1 MIRGLLSLA
10 SVLTLLTVLTGC
22 VSETVKSTSVPVLD
36 APTTLAPEAELLDV
50 GVVILDPGI
59 SAIEDEEQVYP
70 EVRRAEA
77 TFMAT
82 ELAEVLTEQ
91 GGWGAVRVVPDD
103 RQFSDLLVRGTIL
116 RSDGEALD
124 LKILVSDARGTQW
137 LDKRYQ
143 GITSRYAY
151 EQGTRVKQDPFLAV
165 YRLIANDMLAIF
177 NQLPSEE
184 RITIRQVAE
193 MRFARDFAN
202 GAFGD
207 YLEEDES
214 GHISLRRLPAEDDPM
229 LNRIRG
235 LRQRHYVFVDTLQ
248 GHYTG
253 FAEDMYTPYQEW
265 RKASYEETVALRELQ
280 AESQREMIA
289 GGAAIIAG
297 VLAQTSGS
305 RATRSAGAV
314 GVIGGGALLKSGL
327 EKRAESNI
335 HSLALEE
342 LGQSLDAEITPR
354 VIELEDR
361 TVRLT
366 GSVEDQYDQW
376 RELLADIYAAE
387 LAALEPPAGAAD
399 NTTATSDAQ
408 DS

>member
-1 MIRGLLSLA
+1 MMRLA
-10 SVLTLLTVLTGC
+10 LTLMFGFTLLTGC
-22 VSETVKSTSVPVLD
+22 VSETVKSTQVPALA
-36 APTTLAPEAELLDV
+36 APDTLTPEAELLDV

-59 SAIEDEEQVYP
+59 STVEDEPLVYP

-82 ELAEVLTEQ
+82 ELTQVLTEQ

-103 RQFSDLLVRGTIL
+103 RQFSDLLVKGTIL
-116 RSDGEALD
+116 RSDGEALE
-124 LKILVSDARGTQW
+124 LKIVVSDARGTVW
-137 LDKRYQ
+137 LDKRYT
-143 GITSRYAY
+143 GVTSRYAY
-151 EQGTRVKQDPFLAV
+151 EQGTRVNQDPFLAV
-165 YRLIANDMLAIF
+165 YRMIANDMLQKF
-177 NQLPSEE
+177 NGVPPAE
-184 RITIRQVAE
+184 RAEIRQVAE
-193 MRFARDFAN
+193 MRFARDFAS
-202 GAFGD
+202 GAFAD
-207 YLEEDES
+207 YLQEDET

-253 FAEDMYTPYQEW
+253 FSEEMYEPYQEW
-265 RKASYEETVALRELQ
+265 RKASYEETVALREL
-280 AESQREMIA
+280 ESEAQREMIA

-297 VLAQTSGS
+297 IVAQTSGS
-305 RATRSAGAV
+305 RTTRSAGAV
-314 GVIGGGALLKSGL
+314 GVIGGGALLNSGL
-327 EKRAESNI
+327 EKRADSKI

-361 TVRLT
+361 TVQLS
-366 GSVEDQYDQW
+366 GNVEDQYDQW

-387 LAALEPPAGAAD
+387 LAALEPPD
-399 NTTATSDAQ
+399 SSDAAPKLDPEPQ

>member
-1 MIRGLLSLA
+1 MMRLML
-10 SVLTLLTVLTGC
+10 SVLALVALLEGC
-22 VSETVKSTSVPVLD
+22 VSETVKSTSVPALE
-36 APTTLAPEAELLDV
+36 APDQLTPEAELLDV

-59 SAIEDEEQVYP
+59 SAVEDEELVYP
-70 EVRRAEA
+70 EIRKAEA

-116 RSDGEALD
+116 LSDGESLQ
-124 LKILVSDARGTQW
+124 LKIRVSDARGTVW

-143 GITSRYAY
+143 GVTSRYAY

-165 YRLIANDMLAIF
+165 YRMIANDMLAIF
-177 NQLPSEE
+177 DRVPSAD
-184 RITIRQVAE
+184 RVTIRRVAE
-193 MRFARDFAN
+193 MRFARDFAS
-202 GAFGD
+202 GAFAD
-207 YLEEDES
+207 YLEEDDA
-214 GHISLRRLPAEDDPM
+214 GQISLRRLPAEDDPM
-229 LNRIRG
+229 LNRVRG

-248 GHYTG
+248 GHYNG
-253 FAEDMYTPYQEW
+253 FAEDMYTPYQDW
-265 RKASYEETVALRELQ
+265 RRASYEETIALRELE

-289 GGAAIIAG
+289 GGAAILAG
-297 VLAQTSGS
+297 IVAQTSGS
-305 RATRSAGAV
+305 RTTRSAGAV

-366 GSVEDQYDQW
+366 GNVEDQYDQW

-387 LAALEPPAGAAD
+387 LAALEPPAASAND
-399 NTTATSDAQ
+399 SLTTPDTQ

>member
-1 MIRGLLSLA
+1 MTRALLLMSL
-10 SVLTLLTVLTGC
+10 VFTLLTGC

-36 APTTLAPEAELLDV
+36 APETLTPEAELLDV

-59 SAIEDEEQVYP
+59 SEAEDEEQVYP
-70 EVRRAEA
+70 EVRKAEA
-77 TFMAT
+77 TFMST
-82 ELAEVLTEQ
+82 ELAGVLAEQ
-91 GGWGAVRVVPDD
+91 GAWGAVRVVPDD

-116 RSDGEALD
+116 RSDGEALE
-124 LKILVSDARGTQW
+124 LKILVSDARGTLW

-143 GITSRYAY
+143 GLTSRYAY

-165 YRLIANDMLAIF
+165 YRMIANDMLARF
-177 NQLPSEE
+177 DQVAAGD
-184 RITIRQVAE
+184 RVTIRRVAE
-193 MRFARDFAN
+193 MRFARDFAS

-207 YLEEDES
+207 YLEEDDS
-214 GHISLRRLPAEDDPM
+214 GQITLRRLPSEDDPM

-253 FAEDMYTPYQEW
+253 FSEDMYGPYQEW
-265 RKASYEETVALRELQ
+265 RKASYEETVALRELE
-280 AESQREMIA
+280 AEAQREMIA
-289 GGAAIIAG
+289 GGAAILAG
-297 VLAQTSGS
+297 IVAQTSGS
-305 RATRSAGAV
+305 RTTRSAGAV

-366 GSVEDQYDQW
+366 GNVEDQYDQW

-387 LAALEPPAGAAD
+387 LAALEPPASPTD
-399 NTTATSDAQ
+399 SVSSLPDTQ

>member
-1 MIRGLLSLA
+1 MIRSVMSMLLALSL
-10 SVLTLLTVLTGC
+10 LTGC
-22 VSETVKSTSVPVLD
+22 VTETVKSTSVPVLD
-36 APTTLAPEAELLDV
+36 APVTPVPDAELLDV

-59 SAIEDEEQVYP
+59 SSVEDEEQVYP

-82 ELAEVLTEQ
+82 ELADVLTEQ
-91 GGWGAVRVVPDD
+91 GGWGAVRVVPDE

-116 RSDGEALD
+116 QSDGEALE
-124 LKILVSDARGTQW
+124 LKIRVSDARGTVW
-137 LDKRYQ
+137 LDKRYT

-151 EQGTRVKQDPFLAV
+151 EQGTRTKQDPFLSV
-165 YRLIANDMLAIF
+165 YRMIANDMLAVF
-177 NQLPSEE
+177 QRLPADE
-184 RITIRQVAE
+184 RTTIRRVAE

-202 GAFGD
+202 GAFAD
-207 YLEEDES
+207 YLNEDPS
-214 GHISLRRLPAEDDPM
+214 GQVTLRRLPSEEDPM
-229 LNRIRG
+229 LARVRG
-235 LRQRHYVFVDTLQ
+235 LRQRHHVFVDTLQ

-253 FAEDMYTPYQEW
+253 FSDDMYAPYQEW
-265 RKASYEETVALRELQ
+265 RKASYEETVALREL
-280 AESQREMIA
+280 ESEAQREMIA
-289 GGAAIIAG
+289 GGAAILAG
-297 VLAQTSGS
+297 IVAQSSGS
-305 RATRSAGAV
+305 SMTRSAGAV
-314 GVIGGGALLKSGL
+314 GVIGGGALLKRGL

-366 GSVEDQYDQW
+366 GNVEDQYDQW

-387 LAALEPPAGAAD
+387 LAALEPPQPEAHSPTLLPD
-399 NTTATSDAQ
+399 TQ
-408 DS
+408 DP

>member
-1 MIRGLLSLA
+1 MIRLGLALMLG
-10 SVLTLLTVLTGC
+10 VTLLTGC
-22 VSETVKSTSVPVLD
+22 VSETVKSTQVPALD
-36 APTTLAPEAELLDV
+36 APNTLTPEAELLDV

-59 SAIEDEEQVYP
+59 STVEDEALVYP

-82 ELAEVLTEQ
+82 ELTRVLTEQ

-103 RQFSDLLVRGTIL
+103 RQFSDLLVQGTIL
-116 RSDGEALD
+116 RSDGEALE
-124 LKILVSDARGTQW
+124 LKIVVRDARGTVW
-137 LDKRYQ
+137 LDKRYT
-143 GITSRYAY
+143 GVTSRYAY

-165 YRLIANDMLAIF
+165 YRMIANDMLQKFAGV
-177 NQLPSEE
+177 PTTE
-184 RITIRQVAE
+184 RTEIRQVAE

-202 GAFGD
+202 GAFAD
-207 YLEEDES
+207 YLQEDEQ

-229 LNRIRG
+229 LSRIRG

-248 GHYTG
+248 GHYAG
-253 FAEDMYTPYQEW
+253 FSEGMYAPYQEW
-265 RKASYEETVALRELQ
+265 RKASYEETVALRELESQ
-280 AESQREMIA
+280 AQREMIA

-297 VLAQTSGS
+297 IVAQTSGS
-305 RATRSAGAV
+305 RSARSAGAV
-314 GVIGGGALLKSGL
+314 GVIGGGVLLKKGL
-327 EKRAESNI
+327 EKRAESKI

-361 TVRLT
+361 TVQLS
-366 GSVEDQYDQW
+366 GNVEDQYDQW

-387 LAALEPPAGAAD
+387 LAALEPPDSPESAP
-399 NTTATSDAQ
+399 TLDAEPQ

>member
-1 MIRGLLSLA
+1 MTRSLIGVLLALSL
-10 SVLTLLTVLTGC
+10 LTGC
-22 VSETVKSTSVPVLD
+22 VTETVKSTSVPVLD
-36 APTTLAPEAELLDV
+36 APDTPVPDAELLDV

-59 SAIEDEEQVYP
+59 SSVEDEEQVYP

-82 ELAEVLTEQ
+82 ELADVLTEQ
-91 GGWGAVRVVPDD
+91 GGWGAVRVVPDE

-116 RSDGEALD
+116 QSDGEALE
-124 LKILVSDARGTQW
+124 LKIRVSDARGTVW
-137 LDKRYQ
+137 LDKRYT

-151 EQGTRVKQDPFLAV
+151 EQGTRTKQDPFLSV
-165 YRLIANDMLAIF
+165 YRMIANDMLAAF
-177 NQLPSEE
+177 QRLPAEE
-184 RITIRQVAE
+184 RTTIRRVAE
-193 MRFARDFAN
+193 MRFARDFAS
-202 GAFGD
+202 GAFAD
-207 YLEEDES
+207 YLNEDPS
-214 GHISLRRLPAEDDPM
+214 GQVTLRRLPSEEDPM
-229 LNRIRG
+229 LARVRG

-253 FAEDMYTPYQEW
+253 FSDDMYTPYQEW
-265 RKASYEETVALRELQ
+265 RKASYEETVALRELENE
-280 AESQREMIA
+280 AKREMIA
-289 GGAAIIAG
+289 GGAAILAG
-297 VLAQTSGS
+297 IVAQSSGS
-305 RATRSAGAV
+305 RMTRSAGAI
-314 GVIGGGALLKSGL
+314 GVVGGGALLKRGL

-366 GSVEDQYDQW
+366 GNVEDQYDQW

-387 LAALEPPAGAAD
+387 LAALEPPQPKTPSPTLLPD
-399 NTTATSDAQ
+399 TQ
-408 DS
+408 DP

>member
-1 MIRGLLSLA
+1 MMRLA
-10 SVLTLLTVLTGC
+10 LTLMFGVTLLTGC
-22 VSETVKSTSVPVLD
+22 VSETVKSTQVPALA
-36 APTTLAPEAELLDV
+36 APDTLTPEAELLDV

-59 SAIEDEEQVYP
+59 STVEDEPLVYP

-82 ELAEVLTEQ
+82 ELTQVLTEQ
-91 GGWGAVRVVPDD
+91 GGWGAARVVPDD
-103 RQFSDLLVRGTIL
+103 RQFSDLLVKGTIM
-116 RSDGEALD
+116 RSDGEALE
-124 LKILVSDARGTQW
+124 LKIVVSDARGMVW
-137 LDKRYQ
+137 LDKRYT
-143 GITSRYAY
+143 GVTSRYAY

-165 YRLIANDMLAIF
+165 YRMIANDMLQKF
-177 NQLPSEE
+177 NGVPAAE
-184 RITIRQVAE
+184 RAEIRQVAE
-193 MRFARDFAN
+193 MRFARDFAS
-202 GAFGD
+202 GAFAD
-207 YLEEDES
+207 YLQEDET

-229 LNRIRG
+229 LNRVRG

-253 FAEDMYTPYQEW
+253 FSEEMYEPYQEW
-265 RKASYEETVALRELQ
+265 RKASYEETVALREL
-280 AESQREMIA
+280 ESEAQREMIA

-297 VLAQTSGS
+297 IVAQTSGS
-305 RATRSAGAV
+305 RTTRSAGAV

-327 EKRAESNI
+327 EKRAESKI

-361 TVRLT
+361 TVQLS
-366 GSVEDQYDQW
+366 GNVEDQYDQW

-387 LAALEPPAGAAD
+387 LAALEPPDSTDAAPKLD
-399 NTTATSDAQ
+399 PEPQ

>member
-1 MIRGLLSLA
+1 MMRLA
-10 SVLTLLTVLTGC
+10 LALMFGVTLLTGC
-22 VSETVKSTSVPVLD
+22 VSETVKSTQVPALA
-36 APTTLAPEAELLDV
+36 APNTLTPEAELLDV

-59 SAIEDEEQVYP
+59 STVEDEPLVYP

-82 ELAEVLTEQ
+82 ELTQVLTEQ

-103 RQFSDLLVRGTIL
+103 RQFSDLLVKGTIM
-116 RSDGEALD
+116 RSDGEALE
-124 LKILVSDARGTQW
+124 LKIVVSDARGMVW
-137 LDKRYQ
+137 LDKRYT
-143 GITSRYAY
+143 GVTSRYAY

-165 YRLIANDMLAIF
+165 YRMIANDMLQKF
-177 NQLPSEE
+177 NGVPAAE
-184 RITIRQVAE
+184 RAEIRQVAE
-193 MRFARDFAN
+193 MRFARDFAS
-202 GAFGD
+202 GAFAD
-207 YLEEDES
+207 YLQEDET

-229 LNRIRG
+229 LNRVRG

-253 FAEDMYTPYQEW
+253 FSEEMYEPYQEW
-265 RKASYEETVALRELQ
+265 RKASYEETVALREL
-280 AESQREMIA
+280 ESEAQREMIA

-297 VLAQTSGS
+297 IVAQTSGS
-305 RATRSAGAV
+305 RTTRSAGAV

-327 EKRAESNI
+327 EKRAESKI

-361 TVRLT
+361 TVQLS
-366 GSVEDQYDQW
+366 GNVEDQYDQW

-387 LAALEPPAGAAD
+387 LAALEPPDSTAAAPKLD
-399 NTTATSDAQ
+399 PEPQ

>member
-1 MIRGLLSLA
+1 MTRSLIGVLLALSL
-10 SVLTLLTVLTGC
+10 LTGC
-22 VSETVKSTSVPVLD
+22 VTETVKSTSVPVLD
-36 APTTLAPEAELLDV
+36 APETPVPDAELLDV

-59 SAIEDEEQVYP
+59 SSVEDEEQVYP

-82 ELAEVLTEQ
+82 ELADVLTEQ
-91 GGWGAVRVVPDD
+91 GGWGAVRVVPDE

-116 RSDGEALD
+116 QSDGEALE
-124 LKILVSDARGTQW
+124 LKIRVSDARGTVW
-137 LDKRYQ
+137 LDKRYT

-151 EQGTRVKQDPFLAV
+151 EQGTRTKQDPFLSV
-165 YRLIANDMLAIF
+165 YRMIANDMLAAF
-177 NQLPSEE
+177 QRLPADE
-184 RITIRQVAE
+184 RTTIRRVAE
-193 MRFARDFAN
+193 MRFARDFAS
-202 GAFGD
+202 GAFAD
-207 YLEEDES
+207 YLNEDPS
-214 GHISLRRLPAEDDPM
+214 GQVTLRRLPSEEDPM
-229 LNRIRG
+229 LARVRG

-253 FAEDMYTPYQEW
+253 FSDDMYTPYQEW
-265 RKASYEETVALRELQ
+265 RKASYEETVALREL
-280 AESQREMIA
+280 ESEAKREMIA
-289 GGAAIIAG
+289 GGAAILAG
-297 VLAQTSGS
+297 IVAQSSGS
-305 RATRSAGAV
+305 SMTRSAGAI
-314 GVIGGGALLKSGL
+314 GVVGGGALLKRGL

-366 GSVEDQYDQW
+366 GNVEDQYDQW

-387 LAALEPPAGAAD
+387 LAALEPPQPEAHSPTLLPD
-399 NTTATSDAQ
+399 TQ
-408 DS
+408 DP

>member
-1 MIRGLLSLA
+1 MTRSLIGVLLALSL
-10 SVLTLLTVLTGC
+10 LTGC
-22 VSETVKSTSVPVLD
+22 VTETVKSTSVPVLD
-36 APTTLAPEAELLDV
+36 APDTPVPDAELLDV

-59 SAIEDEEQVYP
+59 SSVEDEEQVYP

-82 ELAEVLTEQ
+82 ELADVLAEQ
-91 GGWGAVRVVPDD
+91 GGWGAVRVVPDE

-116 RSDGEALD
+116 QSDGEALE
-124 LKILVSDARGTQW
+124 LKIRVSDARGTVW
-137 LDKRYQ
+137 LDKRYT

-151 EQGTRVKQDPFLAV
+151 EQGTRTKQDPFLSV
-165 YRLIANDMLAIF
+165 YRMIANDMLAAF
-177 NQLPSEE
+177 KRLPAEE
-184 RITIRQVAE
+184 RSTIRRVAE
-193 MRFARDFAN
+193 MRFARDFAS
-202 GAFGD
+202 GAFAD
-207 YLEEDES
+207 YLNEDPS
-214 GHISLRRLPAEDDPM
+214 GQVTLRRLPSEEDPM
-229 LNRIRG
+229 LARVRG

-253 FAEDMYTPYQEW
+253 FSDDMYTPYQEW
-265 RKASYEETVALRELQ
+265 RKASYEETVALRELENE
-280 AESQREMIA
+280 AKREMIA
-289 GGAAIIAG
+289 GGAAILAG
-297 VLAQTSGS
+297 IVAQSSGS
-305 RATRSAGAV
+305 RMTRSAGAI
-314 GVIGGGALLKSGL
+314 GVVGGGALLKRGL

-366 GSVEDQYDQW
+366 GNVEDQYDQW

-387 LAALEPPAGAAD
+387 LAALEPPQPKTPSPTLLPD
-399 NTTATSDAQ
+399 TQ
-408 DS
+408 DP

>member
-1 MIRGLLSLA
+1 MTRSLVSLLLALSL
-10 SVLTLLTVLTGC
+10 LTGC
-22 VSETVKSTSVPVLD
+22 VTETVKSTSVPVLD
-36 APTTLAPEAELLDV
+36 APDTAVPDAELLDV

-59 SAIEDEEQVYP
+59 SSVEDEEQVYP

-82 ELAEVLTEQ
+82 ELADVLTEQ
-91 GGWGAVRVVPDD
+91 GGWGAVRVVPDE

-116 RSDGEALD
+116 QSDGEALE
-124 LKILVSDARGTQW
+124 LKIRVSDARGTVW
-137 LDKRYQ
+137 LNKRYT

-151 EQGTRVKQDPFLAV
+151 EQGTRTEQDPFLSV
-165 YRLIANDMLAIF
+165 YRMIANDMLAAF
-177 NQLPSEE
+177 QRLPADE
-184 RITIRQVAE
+184 RTTIRRVAE
-193 MRFARDFAN
+193 MRFARDFAS
-202 GAFGD
+202 GAFAD
-207 YLEEDES
+207 YLNEDPS
-214 GHISLRRLPAEDDPM
+214 GQVTLRRLPSEEDPM
-229 LNRIRG
+229 LARIRG

-253 FAEDMYTPYQEW
+253 FSDDMYTPYQEW
-265 RKASYEETVALRELQ
+265 RKASYEETVALRELETE
-280 AESQREMIA
+280 AKREMIA
-289 GGAAIIAG
+289 GGAAILAG
-297 VLAQTSGS
+297 IVAQSSGS
-305 RATRSAGAV
+305 SMTRSAGAI
-314 GVIGGGALLKSGL
+314 GVVGGGALLKRGL

-366 GSVEDQYDQW
+366 GNVEDQYDQW

-387 LAALEPPAGAAD
+387 LAALEPPQAEPHLPTLLPD
-399 NTTATSDAQ
+399 TQ
-408 DS
+408 DP

>member
-1 MIRGLLSLA
+1 MTRSLVSLLLALSL
-10 SVLTLLTVLTGC
+10 LTGC
-22 VSETVKSTSVPVLD
+22 VTETVKSTSVPVLD
-36 APTTLAPEAELLDV
+36 APDMPVPDAELLDV

-59 SAIEDEEQVYP
+59 SSVEDEEQVYP

-82 ELAEVLTEQ
+82 ELADVLAEQ
-91 GGWGAVRVVPDD
+91 GGWGAVRVVPDE

-116 RSDGEALD
+116 QSDGEALE
-124 LKILVSDARGTQW
+124 LKIRVSDARGTLW
-137 LDKRYQ
+137 LDKRYT

-151 EQGTRVKQDPFLAV
+151 EQGTRTKQDPFLSV
-165 YRLIANDMLAIF
+165 YRMIANDMLAAF
-177 NQLPSEE
+177 QRLPADE
-184 RITIRQVAE
+184 RTTIRRVAE
-193 MRFARDFAN
+193 MRFARDFAS
-202 GAFGD
+202 GAFAD
-207 YLEEDES
+207 YLNEDPS
-214 GHISLRRLPAEDDPM
+214 GQVTLRRLPSEEDPM
-229 LNRIRG
+229 LARVRG

-253 FAEDMYTPYQEW
+253 FSDDMYTPYQEW
-265 RKASYEETVALRELQ
+265 RKASYEETVALRELENE
-280 AESQREMIA
+280 AKREMIA
-289 GGAAIIAG
+289 GGAAILAG
-297 VLAQTSGS
+297 IVAQSSGS
-305 RATRSAGAV
+305 RMTRSAGAI
-314 GVIGGGALLKSGL
+314 GVVGGGALLKRGL

-366 GSVEDQYDQW
+366 GNVEDQYDQW

-387 LAALEPPAGAAD
+387 LAALEPPQPKVPLTHTAA
-399 NTTATSDAQ
+399 
-408 DS
+408 

>member
-1 MIRGLLSLA
+1 MTRSVVSLLLALSL
-10 SVLTLLTVLTGC
+10 LTGC
-22 VSETVKSTSVPVLD
+22 VTETVKSTSVPVLD
-36 APTTLAPEAELLDV
+36 APEIPVPDAELLDV

-59 SAIEDEEQVYP
+59 SSVEDEEQVYP

-82 ELAEVLTEQ
+82 ELADVLTEQ
-91 GGWGAVRVVPDD
+91 GGWGAVRVVPDE

-116 RSDGEALD
+116 QSDGEALE
-124 LKILVSDARGTQW
+124 LKIRVSDARGTVW
-137 LDKRYQ
+137 LDKRYT

-151 EQGTRVKQDPFLAV
+151 EQGTRTKQDPFLSV
-165 YRLIANDMLAIF
+165 YRMIANDMLAAF
-177 NQLPSEE
+177 QRLPADE
-184 RITIRQVAE
+184 RTTIRRVAE

-202 GAFGD
+202 GAFAD
-207 YLEEDES
+207 YLNEDPS
-214 GHISLRRLPAEDDPM
+214 GQVTLRRLPSEEDPM
-229 LNRIRG
+229 LARVRG

-253 FAEDMYTPYQEW
+253 FSDDMYTPYQEW
-265 RKASYEETVALRELQ
+265 RKASYEETVALRELENE
-280 AESQREMIA
+280 AKREMIA
-289 GGAAIIAG
+289 GGAAILAG
-297 VLAQTSGS
+297 IVAQSSGS
-305 RATRSAGAV
+305 SMTRSAGAI
-314 GVIGGGALLKSGL
+314 GVVGGGALLKRGL

-366 GSVEDQYDQW
+366 GNVEDQYDQW

-387 LAALEPPAGAAD
+387 LAALEPPQPEPHSPTLLPD
-399 NTTATSDAQ
+399 TQ
-408 DS
+408 DP

>member
-1 MIRGLLSLA
+1 MSLVF
-10 SVLTLLTVLTGC
+10 SLLTGC

-36 APTTLAPEAELLDV
+36 APETLTPEAELLDV
-50 GVVILDPGI
+50 GVVILNPGI
-59 SAIEDEEQVYP
+59 SEVEDEEQVYP
-70 EVRRAEA
+70 EVRKAEA
-77 TFMAT
+77 TFMST
-82 ELAEVLTEQ
+82 ELAGVLAEQ
-91 GGWGAVRVVPDD
+91 GAWGAVRVVPDD

-116 RSDGEALD
+116 RSDGEALE
-124 LKILVSDARGTQW
+124 LKILVSDARGTLW

-143 GITSRYAY
+143 GLTSRYAY

-165 YRLIANDMLAIF
+165 YRMIANDMLARF
-177 NQLPSEE
+177 DQVAAGD
-184 RITIRQVAE
+184 RVTIRRVAE
-193 MRFARDFAN
+193 MRFARDFAS

-207 YLEEDES
+207 YLEEDDS
-214 GHISLRRLPAEDDPM
+214 GQITLRRLPSEDDPM

-253 FAEDMYTPYQEW
+253 FSEDMYGPYQEW
-265 RKASYEETVALRELQ
+265 RKASYEETVALRELE
-280 AESQREMIA
+280 AEAQREMIA
-289 GGAAIIAG
+289 GGAAILAG
-297 VLAQTSGS
+297 IVAQTSGS
-305 RATRSAGAV
+305 RTTRSAGAV

-366 GSVEDQYDQW
+366 GNVEDQYDQW

-387 LAALEPPAGAAD
+387 LAALEPPASLTD
-399 NTTATSDAQ
+399 SVSSLPDTQ

>member
-1 MIRGLLSLA
+1 
-10 SVLTLLTVLTGC
+10 
-22 VSETVKSTSVPVLD
+22 
-36 APTTLAPEAELLDV
+36 
-50 GVVILDPGI
+50 
-59 SAIEDEEQVYP
+59 
-70 EVRRAEA
+70 
-77 TFMAT
+77 MAT

-116 RSDGEALD
+116 LSDGESLQ
-124 LKILVSDARGTQW
+124 LKILVSDARGTVW

-143 GITSRYAY
+143 GVTSRYAY

-165 YRLIANDMLAIF
+165 YPMIANDMLAIF
-177 NQLPSEE
+177 DRVPSAD
-184 RITIRQVAE
+184 RVTIRRVAE
-193 MRFARDFAN
+193 MRFARDFAS
-202 GAFGD
+202 GAFAD
-207 YLEEDES
+207 YLDEDDA
-214 GHISLRRLPAEDDPM
+214 GQISLRRLPAEDDPM
-229 LNRIRG
+229 LNRVRG

-248 GHYTG
+248 GHYNG

-265 RKASYEETVALRELQ
+265 RRASYEETIALRELE

-289 GGAAIIAG
+289 GGAAILAG
-297 VLAQTSGS
+297 IVAQTSGS
-305 RATRSAGAV
+305 RTTRSAGAV
-314 GVIGGGALLKSGL
+314 GVIGGGALLKSGV

-366 GSVEDQYDQW
+366 GNVEDQYDQW

-387 LAALEPPAGAAD
+387 LAALEPPADATAD
-399 NTTATSDAQ
+399 PLTTPDTQ

>member
-1 MIRGLLSLA
+1 MMRLMLPVLALVALLG
-10 SVLTLLTVLTGC
+10 GC
-22 VSETVKSTSVPVLD
+22 VSETVKSTSVPALE
-36 APTTLAPEAELLDV
+36 APDQLTPEAELLDV

-59 SAIEDEEQVYP
+59 SAVEDEELVYP
-70 EVRRAEA
+70 EIRKAEA
-77 TFMAT
+77 AFMAT

-116 RSDGEALD
+116 LSDGESLQ
-124 LKILVSDARGTQW
+124 LKIRVSDARGTVW

-143 GITSRYAY
+143 GVTSRYAY

-165 YRLIANDMLAIF
+165 YRMIANDMLAIF
-177 NQLPSEE
+177 DRVPSAD
-184 RITIRQVAE
+184 RVTIRRVAE
-193 MRFARDFAN
+193 MRFARDFAS
-202 GAFGD
+202 GAFAD
-207 YLEEDES
+207 YLEEDDA
-214 GHISLRRLPAEDDPM
+214 GQISLRRLPAEDDPM
-229 LNRIRG
+229 LNRVRG

-248 GHYTG
+248 GHYNG

-265 RKASYEETVALRELQ
+265 RRASYEETIALRELE

-289 GGAAIIAG
+289 GGAAILAG
-297 VLAQTSGS
+297 IVAQTSGS
-305 RATRSAGAV
+305 RTTRSAGAV

-366 GSVEDQYDQW
+366 GNVEDQYDQW

-387 LAALEPPAGAAD
+387 LAALEPPAASAND
-399 NTTATSDAQ
+399 SLTTPDTQ

>member
-1 MIRGLLSLA
+1 MIRSVMSMLLALSL
-10 SVLTLLTVLTGC
+10 LTGC
-22 VSETVKSTSVPVLD
+22 VTETVKSTSVPVLD
-36 APTTLAPEAELLDV
+36 APVTPVPDAELLDV

-59 SAIEDEEQVYP
+59 SSVEDEEQVYP

-82 ELAEVLTEQ
+82 ELADVLTEQ
-91 GGWGAVRVVPDD
+91 GGWGAVRVVPDE

-116 RSDGEALD
+116 QSDGEALE
-124 LKILVSDARGTQW
+124 LKIRVSDARGTVW
-137 LDKRYQ
+137 LDKRYT

-151 EQGTRVKQDPFLAV
+151 EQGTRTKQDPFLSV
-165 YRLIANDMLAIF
+165 YRMIANDMLAVF
-177 NQLPSEE
+177 QRLPADE
-184 RITIRQVAE
+184 RTTIRRVAE

-202 GAFGD
+202 GAFAD
-207 YLEEDES
+207 YLNEDPS
-214 GHISLRRLPAEDDPM
+214 GQVTLRRLPSEEDPM
-229 LNRIRG
+229 LARVRG

-253 FAEDMYTPYQEW
+253 FSDDMYAPYQEW
-265 RKASYEETVALRELQ
+265 RKASYEETVALRELENE
-280 AESQREMIA
+280 AQREMIA
-289 GGAAIIAG
+289 GGAAILAG
-297 VLAQTSGS
+297 IVAQSSGS
-305 RATRSAGAV
+305 SMTRSAGAV
-314 GVIGGGALLKSGL
+314 GVIGGGALLKRGL

-366 GSVEDQYDQW
+366 GNVEDQYDQW

-387 LAALEPPAGAAD
+387 LAALEPPQPEAHSPTLLPD
-399 NTTATSDAQ
+399 TQ
-408 DS
+408 DP

>member
-1 MIRGLLSLA
+1 MKRCLLYLCL
-10 SVLTLLTVLTGC
+10 VLPMLGGC
-22 VSETVKSTSVPVLD
+22 VSETVKSTSVPTLE
-36 APTTLAPEAELLDV
+36 APERLTPEAELLDV
-50 GVVILDPGI
+50 GIVILDPGI
-59 SAIEDEEQVYP
+59 STVEDEELVYP
-70 EVRRAEA
+70 EVRKAEA

-116 RSDGEALD
+116 LSDGESLQ
-124 LKILVSDARGTQW
+124 LKILVSDARGTVW

-143 GITSRYAY
+143 GVTSRYAY

-165 YRLIANDMLAIF
+165 YRMIANDMLAIF
-177 NQLPSEE
+177 DRVPSAD
-184 RITIRQVAE
+184 RVTIRRVAE
-193 MRFARDFAN
+193 MRFARDFAS
-202 GAFGD
+202 GAFAD
-207 YLEEDES
+207 YLDEDDS
-214 GHISLRRLPAEDDPM
+214 GQISLRRLPAEDDPM
-229 LNRIRG
+229 LNRVRG

-248 GHYTG
+248 GHYNG

-265 RKASYEETVALRELQ
+265 RRASYEETIALRELE

-289 GGAAIIAG
+289 GGAAILAG
-297 VLAQTSGS
+297 IVAQTSGS
-305 RATRSAGAV
+305 RTTRSAGAV

-354 VIELEDR
+354 IIELEDR

-366 GSVEDQYDQW
+366 GNVEDQYDQW

-387 LAALEPPAGAAD
+387 LAALEPPADATAD
-399 NTTATSDAQ
+399 PLTTPDTQ

>member
-1 MIRGLLSLA
+1 MMRFLLS
-10 SVLTLLTVLTGC
+10 VCLLFPLLGGC
-22 VSETVKSTSVPVLD
+22 VSETVKSTSVPTLE
-36 APTTLAPEAELLDV
+36 APDQLTPEAELLDV

-59 SAIEDEEQVYP
+59 SAVEDEELVYP
-70 EVRRAEA
+70 EVRKAEA

-116 RSDGEALD
+116 LSDGESLQ
-124 LKILVSDARGTQW
+124 LKIRVSDARGTVW

-143 GITSRYAY
+143 GVTSRYAY

-165 YRLIANDMLAIF
+165 YRMIANDMLAIF
-177 NQLPSEE
+177 DRVPSAD
-184 RITIRQVAE
+184 RVTIRRVAE
-193 MRFARDFAN
+193 MRFARDFAS
-202 GAFGD
+202 GAFAD
-207 YLEEDES
+207 YLEEDDA
-214 GHISLRRLPAEDDPM
+214 GQISLRRLPAEDDPM
-229 LNRIRG
+229 LNRVRG

-248 GHYTG
+248 GHYNG
-253 FAEDMYTPYQEW
+253 FAEEMYTPYQEW
-265 RKASYEETVALRELQ
+265 RRASYEETIALRELE

-289 GGAAIIAG
+289 GGAAILAG
-297 VLAQTSGS
+297 IVAQTSGS
-305 RATRSAGAV
+305 RTTRSAGAV

-366 GSVEDQYDQW
+366 GNVEDQYDQW

-387 LAALEPPAGAAD
+387 LAALEPPAASAND
-399 NTTATSDAQ
+399 SLTTPDTQ

>member
-1 MIRGLLSLA
+1 MTRSLIGVLLALSL
-10 SVLTLLTVLTGC
+10 LTGC
-22 VSETVKSTSVPVLD
+22 VTETVKSTSVPVLD
-36 APTTLAPEAELLDV
+36 APDTPVPDAELLDV

-59 SAIEDEEQVYP
+59 SSVEDEEQVYP

-82 ELAEVLTEQ
+82 ELADVLAEQ
-91 GGWGAVRVVPDD
+91 GGWGAVRVVPDE

-116 RSDGEALD
+116 QSDGEALE
-124 LKILVSDARGTQW
+124 LKIRVSDARGTVW
-137 LDKRYQ
+137 LDKRYT

-151 EQGTRVKQDPFLAV
+151 EQGTRTKQDPFLSV
-165 YRLIANDMLAIF
+165 YRMIANDMLAAF
-177 NQLPSEE
+177 QRLPAEE
-184 RITIRQVAE
+184 RTTIRRVAE
-193 MRFARDFAN
+193 MRFARDFAS
-202 GAFGD
+202 GAFAD
-207 YLEEDES
+207 YLNEDPS
-214 GHISLRRLPAEDDPM
+214 GQVTLRRLPSEEDPM
-229 LNRIRG
+229 LARVRG

-253 FAEDMYTPYQEW
+253 FSDDMYTPYQEW
-265 RKASYEETVALRELQ
+265 RKASYEETVALRELENE
-280 AESQREMIA
+280 AKREMIA
-289 GGAAIIAG
+289 GGAAILAG
-297 VLAQTSGS
+297 IVAQSSGS
-305 RATRSAGAV
+305 RMTRSAGAI
-314 GVIGGGALLKSGL
+314 GVVGGGALLKRGL

-366 GSVEDQYDQW
+366 GNVEDQYDQW

-387 LAALEPPAGAAD
+387 LAALEPPQPKNPSPTLLPD
-399 NTTATSDAQ
+399 TQ
-408 DS
+408 DP

>member
-10 SVLTLLTVLTGC
+10 SVLTVLTVLTGC

-116 RSDGEALD
+116 RSDGEALE

-165 YRLIANDMLAIF
+165 YRLIANDMLAVF
-177 NQLPSEE
+177 NQIPSEE

>member
-202 GAFGD
+202 GAFED

>member
-1 MIRGLLSLA
+1 MMRLA
-10 SVLTLLTVLTGC
+10 LTLMFGVTLLTGC
-22 VSETVKSTSVPVLD
+22 VSETVKSTQVPALA
-36 APTTLAPEAELLDV
+36 APDTLTPEAELLDV

-59 SAIEDEEQVYP
+59 STVEDEPLVYP

-82 ELAEVLTEQ
+82 ELTQVLTEQ

-103 RQFSDLLVRGTIL
+103 RQFSDLLVKGTIM
-116 RSDGEALD
+116 RSDGEALE
-124 LKILVSDARGTQW
+124 LKIVVSDARGMVW
-137 LDKRYQ
+137 LDKRYT
-143 GITSRYAY
+143 GVTSRYAY
-151 EQGTRVKQDPFLAV
+151 EKGTRVKQDPFLAV
-165 YRLIANDMLAIF
+165 YRMIANDMLQKF
-177 NQLPSEE
+177 NGVPAAE
-184 RITIRQVAE
+184 RAEIRQVAE
-193 MRFARDFAN
+193 MRFARDFAS
-202 GAFGD
+202 GAFAD
-207 YLEEDES
+207 YLQEDET

-229 LNRIRG
+229 LNRVRG

-253 FAEDMYTPYQEW
+253 FSEEMYEPYQEW
-265 RKASYEETVALRELQ
+265 RKASYEETVALREL
-280 AESQREMIA
+280 ESEAQREMIA

-297 VLAQTSGS
+297 IVAQTSGS
-305 RATRSAGAV
+305 RTTRSAGAV

-327 EKRAESNI
+327 EKRAESKI

-361 TVRLT
+361 TVQLS
-366 GSVEDQYDQW
+366 GNVEDQYDQW

-387 LAALEPPAGAAD
+387 LAALEPPDSTDAAPKLD
-399 NTTATSDAQ
+399 PEPQ

>member
-1 MIRGLLSLA
+1 MTRSVVSLLLALSL
-10 SVLTLLTVLTGC
+10 LTGC
-22 VSETVKSTSVPVLD
+22 VTETVKSTSVPVLD
-36 APTTLAPEAELLDV
+36 APATPVPDAELLDV

-59 SAIEDEEQVYP
+59 SSVEDEEQVYP

-82 ELAEVLTEQ
+82 ELADVLTEQ
-91 GGWGAVRVVPDD
+91 GGWGAVRVVPDE

-116 RSDGEALD
+116 QSDGEALE
-124 LKILVSDARGTQW
+124 LKIRVSDARGTLW
-137 LDKRYQ
+137 LDKRYT

-151 EQGTRVKQDPFLAV
+151 EQGTRTKQDPFLSV
-165 YRLIANDMLAIF
+165 YRMIANDMLAAF
-177 NQLPSEE
+177 QRLPADE
-184 RITIRQVAE
+184 RTTIRRVAE

-202 GAFGD
+202 GAFAD
-207 YLEEDES
+207 YLDEDPS
-214 GHISLRRLPAEDDPM
+214 GQVSLRRLPSEEDPM
-229 LNRIRG
+229 LARVRG

-253 FAEDMYTPYQEW
+253 FSDDMYAPYQEW
-265 RKASYEETVALRELQ
+265 RKASYEETVALRELETE
-280 AESQREMIA
+280 AKREMIA
-289 GGAAIIAG
+289 GGAAILAG
-297 VLAQTSGS
+297 IVAQSSGS
-305 RATRSAGAV
+305 SMTRSAGAI
-314 GVIGGGALLKSGL
+314 GVVGGGALLKRGL

-366 GSVEDQYDQW
+366 GNVEDQYDQW

-387 LAALEPPAGAAD
+387 LAALEPPQPEPRSPTLLPD
-399 NTTATSDAQ
+399 TQ
-408 DS
+408 DP

>member
-1 MIRGLLSLA
+1 MIRVALTLIFSLA
-10 SVLTLLTVLTGC
+10 LLTGC
-22 VSETVKSTSVPVLD
+22 VSETVKSTQVPALD
-36 APTTLAPEAELLDV
+36 APNTLTPEAELLDV

-59 SAIEDEEQVYP
+59 SAVEDEELVYP

-82 ELAEVLTEQ
+82 ELTQVLNEQ
-91 GGWGAVRVVPDD
+91 GAWGAVRVVPDD
-103 RQFSDLLVRGTIL
+103 RQFSDLLVQGTIL
-116 RSDGEALD
+116 RSDGEALE
-124 LKILVSDARGTQW
+124 LKIVVSDARGSVW
-137 LDKRYQ
+137 LDKRYT
-143 GITSRYAY
+143 GVTSRYAY
-151 EQGTRVKQDPFLAV
+151 QQGTRVKQDPFLAV
-165 YRLIANDMLAIF
+165 YRMIANDMLQKF
-177 NQLPSEE
+177 NGVSSTE
-184 RITIRQVAE
+184 RAEIRQVAE

-202 GAFGD
+202 GAFAD
-207 YLEEDES
+207 YLEEDEA

-253 FAEDMYTPYQEW
+253 FSEEMYEPYQEW
-265 RKASYEETVALRELQ
+265 RKASYEETVALRELE
-280 AESQREMIA
+280 AEAQREMIA

-297 VLAQTSGS
+297 IVAQTSGS
-305 RATRSAGAV
+305 SATRSAGAV
-314 GVIGGGALLKSGL
+314 GVIGGGVLLKSGL
-327 EKRAESNI
+327 EKRAESKI

-361 TVRLT
+361 TVQLT
-366 GSVEDQYDQW
+366 GNVEDQYDQW

-387 LAALEPPAGAAD
+387 LAALEPPDSSEAAP
-399 NTTATSDAQ
+399 TADPEPQ

>member
-1 MIRGLLSLA
+1 MIRWLCSVMLGMALLS
-10 SVLTLLTVLTGC
+10 GC

-36 APTTLAPEAELLDV
+36 APNTLTPETELLDV

-59 SAIEDEEQVYP
+59 SSVEDEEQVYP
-70 EVRRAEA
+70 EVRKAEA
-77 TFMAT
+77 TFMAA

-116 RSDGEALD
+116 QSDGEALEI
-124 LKILVSDARGTQW
+124 KILVSDARGTLW

-165 YRLIANDMLAIF
+165 YRMIANDMLALF
-177 NQLPSEE
+177 DRLPAAD
-184 RITIRQVAE
+184 RIAIRQVAE

-202 GAFGD
+202 GAFAD
-207 YLEEDES
+207 YLEEDAS

-229 LNRIRG
+229 LGRIRG

-253 FAEDMYTPYQEW
+253 FAENMYAPYQEW
-265 RKASYEETVALRELQ
+265 RKASYEETVALRELE

-297 VLAQTSGS
+297 VLAQSSGN
-305 RATRSAGAV
+305 RTARSAGTV
-314 GVIGGGALLKSGL
+314 GVIGGGALLKRGL

-361 TVRLT
+361 TVRLS
-366 GSVEDQYDQW
+366 GNVEDQYDQW

-387 LAALEPPAGAAD
+387 LAALEPPSAPAD
-399 NTTATSDAQ
+399 NVPPTPDTQ

>member
-1 MIRGLLSLA
+1 MKRCLLYLCL
-10 SVLTLLTVLTGC
+10 VLPMLGGC
-22 VSETVKSTSVPVLD
+22 VSETVKSTSVPTLE
-36 APTTLAPEAELLDV
+36 APERLTPEAELLDV
-50 GVVILDPGI
+50 GIVILDPGI
-59 SAIEDEEQVYP
+59 SAVEDEELVYP
-70 EVRRAEA
+70 EVRKAEA

-116 RSDGEALD
+116 LSDGESLQ
-124 LKILVSDARGTQW
+124 LKILVSDARGTVW

-143 GITSRYAY
+143 GVTSRYAY

-165 YRLIANDMLAIF
+165 YRMIANDMLAIF
-177 NQLPSEE
+177 DRVPPAD
-184 RITIRQVAE
+184 RVTIRRVAE
-193 MRFARDFAN
+193 MRFARDFAS
-202 GAFGD
+202 GAFAD
-207 YLEEDES
+207 YLDEDDA
-214 GHISLRRLPAEDDPM
+214 GKISLRRLPAEDDPM
-229 LNRIRG
+229 LNRVRG

-248 GHYTG
+248 GHYNG

-265 RKASYEETVALRELQ
+265 RRASYEETIALRELE

-289 GGAAIIAG
+289 GGAAILAG
-297 VLAQTSGS
+297 IVAQTSGS
-305 RATRSAGAV
+305 RTTRSAGAV

-366 GSVEDQYDQW
+366 GNVEDQYDQW

-387 LAALEPPAGAAD
+387 LAALEPPTASAND
-399 NTTATSDAQ
+399 PLTTPDTQ